1 MNQPQSFLK
10 FIKIAYSEETDD
22 KNWNQISDYILKIM
36 EKYSIDEIK
45 KYYYIVNFP
54 LNFDIFEQADMLRWG
69 LHHGQF
75 NTKIDKMYKEFI
87 KTLN

>member
-1 MNQPQSFLK
+1 
-10 FIKIAYSEETDD
+10 
-22 KNWNQISDYILKIM
+22 M